1 MKPDFGA
8 TADDYRKHRAGF
20 PDSRLLAQ
28 ARELDGAAGAEVDY
42 WIGPAE
48 EASCS

>member
-28 ARELDGAAGAEVDY
+28 VRERYGEAGAEVDD

-48 EASCS
+48 ETPCS

>member
-8 TADDYRKHRAGF
+8 TADDCRKHRAGF

-28 ARELDGAAGAEVDY
+28 AQELDGVAGAEVDY

-48 EASCS
+48 EALCS

>member
-8 TADDYRKHRAGF
+8 TADDYRKHRAGL

-28 ARELDGAAGAEVDY
+28 ARKVEGEAGAEVDY
-42 WIGPAE
+42 WIGRAE
-48 EASCS
+48 ETPCS

>member
-1 MKPDFGA
+1 MKPDSGA

-28 ARELDGAAGAEVDY
+28 VRERYGEAGAEVDY
-42 WIGPAE
+42 WIGRAE
-48 EASCS
+48 EAPCS